1 MSAGGTHSRVTGGW
15 HRLLTAAGA
24 AEDAVAAA
32 RVIPAAR
39 SWMAVTRD
47 YLSLTKP
54 RIVAL
59 LLVTAYCA
67 MVVAAGGA
75 PNAVVAVPALAGL
88 ALSAGAAHALNMWYD
103 RDIDQVMSRTRRR
116 PLPSGRIRPG
126 SALAFGVAAEVAS
139 LVILG
144 RWVNLTADLLCFVGF
159 MYYFGIYT
167 LWLKRR
173 TPQNIVIGGG
183 AGAVPP
189 LVGWAAATGHVGP
202 TALAMFLIIFLWTP
216 AHFWSLALFR
226 ASEYRRAGVPMMPAA
241 QGPAVTKR
249 LMLGYS
255 VLLLAASPLPYW
267 LGADGPA
274 YLVVSLAL
282 GALMVACTA
291 ALYFEGT
298 PGIAWARHTFRYS
311 VLYLGLLFTALA
323 LCVRH

>member
-1 MSAGGTHSRVTGGW
+1 MSSAAQAAPEQVSAGWRPEARPW
-15 HRLLTAAGA
+15 A
-24 AEDAVAAA
+24 AVA
-32 RVIPAAR
+32 
-39 SWMAVTRD
+39 RD

-67 MVVAAGGA
+67 MVVAVGGA
-75 PNAVVAVPALAGL
+75 PDAAVAVPTLGGL

-103 RDIDQVMSRTRRR
+103 RDIDRVMSRTSRR
-116 PLPSGRIRPG
+116 PLPSGRIRP
-126 SALAFGVAAEVAS
+126 SAAVAFGVIAELAS

-144 RWVNLTADLLCFVGF
+144 RWVNLTADLLCLGGFV
-159 MYYFGIYT
+159 YYFGIYT

-189 LVGWAAATGHVGP
+189 LVGWAAVTGHVGP
-202 TALAMFLIIFLWTP
+202 VALAMFGIIFLWTP

-226 ASEYRRAGVPMMPAA
+226 ASEYRSAGVPMMPAA
-241 QGPAVTKR
+241 HGPAITTR

-255 VLLLAASPLPYW
+255 VPLLAASPLPYW
-267 LGADGPA
+267 LGAEGPV
-274 YLVVSLAL
+274 YLMISLVL
-282 GALMVACTA
+282 GALMVACTTV
-291 ALYFEGT
+291 LCFEPAGRT
-298 PGIAWARHTFRYS
+298 IWARRTFRYS
-311 VLYLGLLFTALA
+311 VVYLGLLFAALA